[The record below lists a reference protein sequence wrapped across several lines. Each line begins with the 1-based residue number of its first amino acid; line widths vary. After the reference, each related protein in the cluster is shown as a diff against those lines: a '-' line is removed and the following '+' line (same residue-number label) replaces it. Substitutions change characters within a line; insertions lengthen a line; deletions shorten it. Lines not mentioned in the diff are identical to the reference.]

1 MRSGFEKLI
10 MSRPTRVCFAFL
22 AGTISAITVVAV
34 FGLFAANFRHLRGPF
49 LGTDAALLVAATCG
63 SVVAIRVLRSGT
75 KRRPMSYRYK

>member
-10 MSRPTRVCFAFL
+10 MARPTRVCFALL

-34 FGLFAANFRHLRGPF
+34 FALLAANFRQLRGPA
-49 LGTDAALLVAATCG
+49 TDAAILVAVTCG

-75 KRRPMSYRYK
+75 KRRPMSYRFK